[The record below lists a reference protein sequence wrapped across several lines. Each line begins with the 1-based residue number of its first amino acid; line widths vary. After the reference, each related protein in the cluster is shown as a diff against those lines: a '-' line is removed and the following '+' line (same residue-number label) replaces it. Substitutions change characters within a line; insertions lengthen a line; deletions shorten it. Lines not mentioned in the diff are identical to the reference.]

1 MSTAYRV
8 KRPEPLAVNDIK
20 VVFQGTLDGLNT
32 LTEVEGDDN
41 WDDGDQHD
49 DMDREDREDDEGYVK
64 SVYATITGKTASG
77 ERETIGHQLLSA
89 GDFHI
94 ESVLSR
100 GGVVL
105 AEAKPRSVPTA

>member
-1 MSTAYRV
+1 
-8 KRPEPLAVNDIK
+8 VNDIK

-41 WDDGDQHD
+41 WDDDDQHD

-77 ERETIGHQLLSA
+77 ERETIGHMKADLLQVHRAVQNRESLWSVSVKEQLTGTPYCECCISIR
-89 GDFHI
+89 D
-94 ESVLSR
+94 R
-100 GGVVL
+100 
-105 AEAKPRSVPTA
+105 